1 MKQECRPL
9 SVGLFAMMR
18 TDKTGIDLIKG
29 FESFS
34 AKRYICPA
42 GLPTIGYGHVIL
54 RGENFTT
61 LSEADAEALLM
72 RDLDGFE
79 RGVSLCVKTPITQNQ
94 FDALVSFAFN
104 CGVAALKSSTLLKK
118 LNAGDFLGAADEFLK
133 WCKGGGKTLP
143 GLVRR
148 RKEERALFLKGM

>member
-1 MKQECRPL
+1 MKT
-9 SVGLFAMMR
+9 SIN
-18 TDKTGIDLIKG
+18 GIDLIKG
-29 FESFS
+29 FESFA
-34 AKRYICPA
+34 AKQYICPA

-54 RGENFTT
+54 RGEKFAT
-61 LSEADAEALLM
+61 LSESEANALLM
-72 RDLDGFE
+72 RDLDSFE
-79 RGVSLCVKTPITQNQ
+79 RGVSLLVKKALTQNQ

-133 WCKGGGKTLP
+133 WCKSGGKTLP

-148 RKEERALFLKGM
+148 RKEERELFLKGQ

>member
-1 MKQECRPL
+1 MMKISE
-9 SVGLFAMMR
+9 SGL
-18 TDKTGIDLIKG
+18 DLIKE
-29 FESFS
+29 FESFA
-34 AKRYICPA
+34 AKKYICPA
-42 GLPTIGYGHVIL
+42 GKQTIGYGHVIL
-54 RGENFTT
+54 QGESLETIT
-61 LSEADAEALLM
+61 KDDAESLLM
-72 RDLDGFE
+72 RDLEKFE
-79 RGVSLCVKTPITQNQ
+79 IGVLSLVTSKVNQNQ